1 MEKNAKEVAMQQPT
15 KENEPRKIPFG
26 KPAIIGNYKLYQ
38 TKLRLNKKE
47 TISAIVISDLGG
59 LWKVQIPEKYL
70 MYRAITDLF
79 GSGDDRDIE
88 ILFSFI
94 TNFNFCTSISHGHFQ
109 DFLILSVYGYRHPEV
124 LEKGYE
130 PEDKK
135 FLSYAEFM
143 NRVIGCVDGYKE
155 FVENERKEQ
164 ERQKKEIEKAAEE
177 AKLKGQLKK

>member
-1 MEKNAKEVAMQQPT
+1 MEKNAKEVAMPQPN
-15 KENEPRKIPFG
+15 KEKKERKIPFG

-47 TISAIVISDLGG
+47 TISAIIVSDLGG

-109 DFLILSVYGYRHPEV
+109 DFLILAVYGYRHPEV

-135 FLSYAEFM
+135 FLSYDEFFS
-143 NRVIGCVDGYKE
+143 RVKGCVEGYKE
-155 FVENERKEQ
+155 FVAEQ
-164 ERQKKEIEKAAEE
+164 EKEMERQNKEVEKAVKE
-177 AKLKGQLKK
+177 AKRKGQLKK

>member
-1 MEKNAKEVAMQQPT
+1 MEKNAKEVAMPQPN
-15 KENEPRKIPFG
+15 KEKKERKIPFG

-47 TISAIVISDLGG
+47 TISAIIVSDLGG

-109 DFLILSVYGYRHPEV
+109 DFLILAVYGYRHPEV

-135 FLSYAEFM
+135 FLSYDEFLA
-143 NRVIGCVDGYKE
+143 RVKQSIADYKQYIVESEKEEESEDGD
-155 FVENERKEQ
+155 RKER
-164 ERQKKEIEKAAEE
+164 EN
-177 AKLKGQLKK
+177 